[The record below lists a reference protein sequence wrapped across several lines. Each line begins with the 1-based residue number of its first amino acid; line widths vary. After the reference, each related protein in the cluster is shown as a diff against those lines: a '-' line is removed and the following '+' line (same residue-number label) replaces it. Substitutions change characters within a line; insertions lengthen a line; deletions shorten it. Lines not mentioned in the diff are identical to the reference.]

1 MIVVD
6 SSVWIDFFNGQPT
19 SEADALSEL
28 LGQRPIVVGDLT
40 MVEVL
45 SGFRRD
51 EDYRKA
57 RALLESCDFRP
68 MVGREVAL
76 AAANNY
82 RHLRK
87 MGVTVRKT
95 IDVLIGTFCRF
106 SVRFCAVTVMV
117 SRVAASRSAAG
128 VGVGAA
134 SCAKAADPT
143 AR

>member
-6 SSVWIDFFNGQPT
+6 SSVWIDFFNGRPT
-19 SEADALSEL
+19 SEADALNEL
-28 LGQRPIVVGDLT
+28 LGERPIVVGDLT

-57 RALLESCDFRP
+57 RAVLERCEFRP

-76 AAANNY
+76 AAATNC

-87 MGVTVRKT
+87 MSVTVRKT
-95 IDVLIGTFCRF
+95 IDVLIGTFCIVNQLPLLHSDRDF
-106 SVRFCAVTVMV
+106 DALEEHLGLAVWH
-117 SRVAASRSAAG
+117 A
-128 VGVGAA
+128 
-134 SCAKAADPT
+134 
-143 AR
+143 

>member
-51 EDYRKA
+51 EDYRRA

-68 MVGREVAL
+68 MVGRQVAL

-95 IDVLIGTFCRF
+95 IDVLIGTFCIVHHLALLHCDRDF
-106 SVRFCAVTVMV
+106 DALEEHLGLAVW
-117 SRVAASRSAAG
+117 RA
-128 VGVGAA
+128 
-134 SCAKAADPT
+134 
-143 AR
+143 

>member
-28 LGQRPIVVGDLT
+28 LGERPIVVGDLT

-51 EDYRKA
+51 EDYRRA

-68 MVGREVAL
+68 MVGRQVAL
-76 AAANNY
+76 AAANNT

-95 IDVLIGTFCRF
+95 IDVLIGTFCIVHHLPLLHCDRDF
-106 SVRFCAVTVMV
+106 DALEEHLGLAVW
-117 SRVAASRSAAG
+117 RA
-128 VGVGAA
+128 
-134 SCAKAADPT
+134 
-143 AR
+143 

>member
-6 SSVWIDFFNGQPT
+6 SSVWIDFFNGRPT
-19 SEADALSEL
+19 SEADALNEL
-28 LGQRPIVVGDLT
+28 LGERPIAVGDLT

-57 RALLESCDFRP
+57 RTVLERCEFRP

-76 AAANNY
+76 AAATNY

-87 MGVTVRKT
+87 MSVTVRKT
-95 IDVLIGTFCRF
+95 IDVLIGTFCIVNQLPLLHSDRDF
-106 SVRFCAVTVMV
+106 DALEEHLGLAVWH
-117 SRVAASRSAAG
+117 A
-128 VGVGAA
+128 
-134 SCAKAADPT
+134 
-143 AR
+143 

>member
-95 IDVLIGTFCRF
+95 IDVLVATFCIVNHLPLLHCDRDF
-106 SVRFCAVTVMV
+106 DALEEHLGLAVW
-117 SRVAASRSAAG
+117 RA
-128 VGVGAA
+128 
-134 SCAKAADPT
+134 
-143 AR
+143 